1 MHASHCIGWRAPQAD
16 NRSRWLVHNLLIF
29 FGRVYGN
36 LFLTVV
42 PILPW
47 LKFCIMVGIR
57 TWLSKVSTYR
67 VLSSACTELLS
78 PGAPPL
84 HSLNKA
90 QLRKIFLSFPD
101 SRVKIVVY
109 LRPKE
114 NIKQELTRSSGKYKY
129 LLGLRFVVSAARAR
143 DKTVSL
149 GRNEK
154 SYFKIGS
161 TVASRES
168 YE

>member
-1 MHASHCIGWRAPQAD
+1 M
-16 NRSRWLVHNLLIF
+16 
-29 FGRVYGN
+29 
-36 LFLTVV
+36 
-42 PILPW
+42 
-47 LKFCIMVGIR
+47 
-57 TWLSKVSTYR
+57 
-67 VLSSACTELLS
+67 CTELLR

-161 TVASRES
+161 NVPAGSLMRAPDTVLQVGNL
-168 YE
+168 

>member
-1 MHASHCIGWRAPQAD
+1 M
-16 NRSRWLVHNLLIF
+16 
-29 FGRVYGN
+29 
-36 LFLTVV
+36 
-42 PILPW
+42 
-47 LKFCIMVGIR
+47 
-57 TWLSKVSTYR
+57 
-67 VLSSACTELLS
+67 CTELLS

-168 YE
+168 YESSRHSFTWWQFMTSQKKSDYRF